1 MRKIVLTF
9 GLIAGAIM
17 CAMMLATAAFVDRI
31 GLDTG
36 AIIGYTTMV
45 VAFLMVFFG
54 VKSYRDN
61 VAGGEISFARALSVG
76 VLIVVI
82 ASTCYVATW
91 EVLYYT
97 VWPDFADKY
106 AALSIEKARAE
117 GVNAAELAQKQKEM
131 AEFSRSYRNPFYNVA
146 VTYLEPLPVGL
157 LIAIVSAAV
166 VRRGKNGA
174 LRTASGSND

>member
-9 GLIAGAIM
+9 GLIAGVIM
-17 CAMMLATAAFVDRI
+17 SVMMVATGALVDRI
-31 GLDTG
+31 GLDAG
-36 AIIGYTTMV
+36 AIIGYTSMV
-45 VAFLMVFFG
+45 VAFLMVYFG

-61 VAGGEISFARALSVG
+61 VAGGDITFARALGVG
-76 VLIVVI
+76 VLIVAI

-117 GVNAAELAQKQKEM
+117 GANAAQLAQKQKEM
-131 AEFSRSYRNPFYNVA
+131 AEFSKNYRNPVYNVA
-146 VTYLEPLPVGL
+146 VSYLEPLPVGL
-157 LIAIVSAAV
+157 LFAIVSAAV
-166 VRRGKNGA
+166 LRRRKANPA
-174 LRTASGSND
+174 FA